1 MKVDK
6 NAWEWVGVDES
17 GWELMRVDKSEWR
30 LVAVVS
36 SEWGEVGGNESG
48 SEWLR
53 VGVTMVLKCL
63 CSQLSVNFV
72 RVDVAHGWVAA
83 GGGNFWDG

>member
-1 MKVDK
+1 M
-6 NAWEWVGVDES
+6 
-17 GWELMRVDKSEWR
+17 
-30 LVAVVS
+30 
-36 SEWGEVGGNESG
+36 GGNESG

>member
-1 MKVDK
+1 MEVDK

-36 SEWGEVGGNESG
+36 SEWGGSG
-48 SEWLR
+48 RERKW
-53 VGVTMVLKCL
+53 VGVAESRC
-63 CSQLSVNFV
+63 
-72 RVDVAHGWVAA
+72 DHG
-83 GGGNFWDG
+83 FEMSLFPT